1 MGADAFTTARRKM
14 IEGQLVPANVL
25 DGDVIDALAGLPR
38 EQFVP
43 DELKGSA
50 YVDED
55 LEVAPGRAL
64 IAPLVLARL
73 LVLAEIKKTDR
84 VLDVGAA
91 TGYSTA
97 VLAQLAEHVVAIE
110 SNSELAEGARKR
122 LSRLHLPNTE
132 FVTASLAGGYASGA
146 PYDVVLLNGA
156 VESIPQALIDQVAEG
171 GRVVGVQSI
180 VHLPGTRAGLGKA
193 TLWRKQAGALAPQ
206 VAFDASVPLLGE
218 FAAKKEFV
226 F

>member
-1 MGADAFTTARRKM
+1 MGVDAYTIARQKM
-14 IEGQLVPANVL
+14 IEGQLVPANIM
-25 DGDVIDALAGLPR
+25 DGDVIDALSGLPR

-43 DELKGSA
+43 EDLMGSA

-55 LEVAPGRAL
+55 LEVAPGRML

-73 LVLAEIKKTDR
+73 LVLAGIKKTDR
-84 VLDVGAA
+84 VLDIGAA

-97 VLAQLAEHVVAIE
+97 VLAQLAEYVVAVE
-110 SNSELAEGARKR
+110 SNPELAEAARKR

-132 FVTASLAGGYASGA
+132 IVTGGLAAGYASGA
-146 PYDVVLLNGA
+146 PYQVVLLNGA
-156 VESIPQALIDQVAEG
+156 VDVIPQGLADQIAEG
-171 GRVVGVQSI
+171 GCVVGVQNV

-193 TLWRKQAGALAPQ
+193 TIWRKISGTLAPQ
-206 VAFDASVPLLGE
+206 VAFDASVPPLHE
-218 FAAKKEFV
+218 FMAKKEFV

>member
-14 IEGQLVPANVL
+14 IEGQLVPANVI

-43 DELKGSA
+43 EELKGAA

-55 LEVAPGRAL
+55 LEVAPGRSL

-84 VLDVGAA
+84 VLDIGAA

-110 SNSELAEGARKR
+110 SNPELAEAARKR

-132 FVTASLAGGYASGA
+132 FVTGGLSAGHPSGA

-156 VESIPQALIDQVAEG
+156 VDVIPQALVDQVAEG
-171 GRVVGVQSI
+171 GRVVGVQN
-180 VHLPGTRAGLGKA
+180 VVYLPGTRAGLGKA
-193 TLWRKQAGALAPQ
+193 TVWRKQAGALQPQ
-206 VAFDASVPLLGE
+206 IAFDASVPPLVE
-218 FAAKKEFV
+218 FAAKEEFV